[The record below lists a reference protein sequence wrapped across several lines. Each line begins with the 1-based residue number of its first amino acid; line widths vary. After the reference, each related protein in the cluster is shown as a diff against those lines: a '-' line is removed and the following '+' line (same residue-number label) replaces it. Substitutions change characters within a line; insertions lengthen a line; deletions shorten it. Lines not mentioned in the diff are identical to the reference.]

1 MPVCMNECMRH
12 VLLYYIRVSLSI
24 EFACVFTVSRLH
36 LSGELA
42 LAGLYILLD
51 VNANKQ
57 RGISAGVQHSDRKGF
72 LVYEDQH
79 CVIGILDTENSF
91 ALKGLHGWI
100 ISLRPVYISL
110 HSMCD
115 NALSIAFLP
124 NWQTFRIITPTFNC
138 IEISF

>member
-1 MPVCMNECMRH
+1 MTVCVDKSVH
-12 VLLYYIRVSLSI
+12 VLLYYIWVILSI
-24 EFACVFTVSRLH
+24 EFSCSVTTGRLH

-91 ALKGLHGWI
+91 ALKELRGWTF
-100 ISLRPVYISL
+100 SLRPIYASL

-115 NALSIAFLP
+115 NALSIAFLA